1 MIHYRVNLARDT
13 DARVRHIHANFSFL
27 FLVFEDK
34 WSETEPR
41 AYPAVG
47 IHQILQE
54 HLLCTTKIIDL
65 FTQVSEK
72 ASNSITVA
80 L

>member
-1 MIHYRVNLARDT
+1 M
-13 DARVRHIHANFSFL
+13 VRNC
-27 FLVFEDK
+27 
-34 WSETEPR
+34 EPR